1 MRLRS
6 PRLQLLRR
14 EVVTVGIAAAVVF
27 SARSSLADH
36 YVVPT
41 GSMIPTVQIDDRIFV
56 DKLAYGLHVPLLDT
70 YAVRFGDPS
79 PGDVVVLRS
88 PEDGRVL
95 LKRVVAAPGDSIR
108 VVAGSLERNGALA
121 KVEPL
126 GAELYEQ
133 LGRALHPVRLDHGGG
148 PDFGPITLPAGRY
161 LVMGDNRGDS
171 HDGRMFGLVDRGAI
185 YGRAEAVFMRDG
197 SPTWIGL

>member
-1 MRLRS
+1 MSPLR
-6 PRLQLLRR
+6 PRLQLFRR
-14 EVVTVGIAAAVVF
+14 EVVTVCIAAAVVF

-41 GSMIPTVQIDDRIFV
+41 GSMVPTVQPDDRILV
-56 DKLAYGLHVPLLDT
+56 DKLAYGLRVPLVDVF
-70 YAVRFGDPS
+70 AVHFGDPS

-95 LKRVVAAPGDSIR
+95 LKRVVAAPGDRIR
-108 VVAGSLERNGALA
+108 VVAGSLELNGAQA
-121 KVEPL
+121 KVAPL

-148 PDFGPITLPAGRY
+148 PDFGPITLPAGRF

-171 HDGRMFGLVDRGAI
+171 YDGRMFGLVDRSAI
-185 YGRAEAVFMRDG
+185 FGRAEGVFMRDG
-197 SPTWIGL
+197 APTWIGL